1 MTTKYDI
8 TLKECADLLGLSYE
22 NNLRNSHEKTLKNR
36 KIRSKKIGRQ
46 WMVCGKDITKHIHT
60 VISETKKDLKR
71 MGVKV

>member
-8 TLKECADLLGLSYE
+8 TLRECANLLGLSFDT
-22 NNLRNSHEKTLKNR
+22 NLRNSHAVTLAKR
-36 KIRSKKIGRQ
+36 KIRSKKFGQQ

-71 MGVKV
+71 MGVKA

>member
-8 TLKECADLLGLSYE
+8 TLRECAERLNLSYE

-46 WMVCGKDITKHIHT
+46 WMVCGKDIINHIHN

-71 MGVKV
+71 MGVKA

>member
-8 TLKECADLLGLSYE
+8 TLKECAERLGLSYE

-46 WMVCGKDITKHIHT
+46 WMVCGKDVEKWMA
-60 VISETKKDLKR
+60 VKK
-71 MGVKV
+71 